1 MLKLYNTLTRTVE
14 EFKPKAD
21 EVRYYSCGP
30 TVYDFAHI
38 GNFRAYVVADLIKRV
53 LKLEKYSVYHVM
65 NLTDVDD
72 KTIRRSQE
80 QGVSLKDFTE
90 KYSKFFFEDLESL
103 GIQKADV
110 YPKATEHI
118 AEMIKIIE
126 TLLDKKTAYKAQDG
140 IYFDIAKFKH
150 YGELAHINLEDLK
163 IGARIASDEYDKQ
176 TANDFALWK
185 FYTPKDG
192 DVVWDAPFGK
202 GRPGWHIE
210 CSAMSMKY
218 LGDSFDLHSGGIDL
232 VFPHHQ
238 NEIAQSEAATGKKFV
253 NYWVHNEHLIVDGK
267 KMSKSLGN
275 FYTLRDIMAKGYS
288 PMAVRYALLSV
299 HYRQQLNFTFESLDA
314 AQVSVDKF
322 NDFYGRVRDFAAKG
336 IDDSVISQVVSQA
349 IALAKSEF
357 TLALEED
364 INISSAL
371 AAVHSFV
378 SSINQ
383 LGDSLSSP
391 DAKAV
396 LSFMDEVN
404 DVLGIINTVQDEL
417 EPHLFEL
424 ANLREKARKE
434 KNFALADKLRAELL
448 QKGIRIDDL
457 KDGFRWKRV

>member
-1 MLKLYNTLTRTVE
+1 M
-14 EFKPKAD
+14 
-21 EVRYYSCGP
+21 
-30 TVYDFAHI
+30 
-38 GNFRAYVVADLIKRV
+38 
-53 LKLEKYSVYHVM
+53 
-65 NLTDVDD
+65 
-72 KTIRRSQE
+72 
-80 QGVSLKDFTE
+80 
-90 KYSKFFFEDLESL
+90 
-103 GIQKADV
+103 
-110 YPKATEHI
+110 
-118 AEMIKIIE
+118 
-126 TLLDKKTAYKAQDG
+126 
-140 IYFDIAKFKH
+140 
-150 YGELAHINLEDLK
+150 
-163 IGARIASDEYDKQ
+163 
-176 TANDFALWK
+176 
-185 FYTPKDG
+185 
-192 DVVWDAPFGK
+192 
-202 GRPGWHIE
+202 
-210 CSAMSMKY
+210 
-218 LGDSFDLHSGGIDL
+218 
-232 VFPHHQ
+232 
-238 NEIAQSEAATGKKFV
+238 

-434 KNFALADKLRAELL
+434 KNFALAYKLRAELL